1 MSAAGGP
8 DVEYV
13 EARRGAY
20 ADSVTLLQVTRRVA
34 DTPGVR
40 GALVA
45 MATDLNLD
53 LARGMGFS
61 VPESAGPNDLLIA
74 VRAEDEAAL
83 AAAKD
88 AVLAALTAPAGATAA
103 PTDVPPATT
112 ASALRREPAD
122 LVLVSV
128 PGPSA
133 FAEAADALD
142 AGCDVMI
149 FSDNVPVEQEVALK
163 RRALSEGRL
172 VMGPDCGTAVV
183 GGIGLG
189 FANAVGPG
197 PVGLVAASGT
207 GAQQL
212 MSLLDEA
219 GVGISAC
226 LGVGGRDLSAA
237 VGGLATVSALD
248 LLDADPATELVV
260 VVSKPPAQEVADRVR
275 EHADRLRTPVV
286 LGLLGEGQ
294 PDLTALA
301 ASVLQRLDRPAPE
314 WPRWTPRSVADPR
327 PGSLRGLYSGGTL
340 CDEAMLLAAGSLGRV
355 LSNIPL
361 RPDWRLD
368 RTLRS
373 PGNLMIDFGDD
384 DLTRGRPHPMIDGS
398 LRAERLLAEADD
410 PTAAVALLDVVLGYG
425 AAADPAADVAAA
437 IAKACAAGLRV
448 LVALVGTAG
457 DPQNREEQAGR
468 LVDAGAEVFASNAQA
483 ARAAVS
489 LVAGAR
495 E

>member
-1 MSAAGGP
+1 MSAGV
-8 DVEYV
+8 DHV

-20 ADSVTLLQVTRRVA
+20 ADSVTLMQVTRRVA
-34 DTPGVR
+34 DTPGVSA
-40 GALVA
+40 ALVA

-53 LARGMGFS
+53 LARGMHFEI
-61 VPESAGPNDLLIA
+61 PESAGSNDLLVA

-88 AVLAALTAPAGATAA
+88 AVQAALTAPAAATAA
-103 PTDVPPATT
+103 PTEVPPATT

-163 RRALSEGRL
+163 RRARSEGRL

-189 FANAVGPG
+189 FANAVRPG

-219 GVGISAC
+219 GAGISAC

-248 LLDADPATELVV
+248 LLDADPATELIV
-260 VVSKPPAQEVADRVR
+260 VVSKPPAADVASRVR
-275 EHADRLRTPVV
+275 EHAAQLRTPVV
-286 LGLLGEGQ
+286 MGLLGEGQ

-301 ASVLQRLDRPAPE
+301 GSVLEQLGTLAPA
-314 WPRWTPRSVADPR
+314 WPRWAPTSVADPR

-361 RPDWRLD
+361 RPEWKLD
-368 RTLRS
+368 RTFRS
-373 PGNLMIDFGDD
+373 PGHLMIDFGDD
-384 DLTRGRPHPMIDGS
+384 DLTRGRPHPMIDAS
-398 LRAERLLAEADD
+398 LRAERLLREAGD
-410 PTAAVALLDVVLGYG
+410 PTAAVILLDVVLGHG
-425 AAADPAADVAAA
+425 AAADPAGDLAAA
-437 IAKACAAGLRV
+437 IATACTAGIRV
-448 LVALVGTAG
+448 MVALVGTAA
-457 DPQNREEQAGR
+457 DPQDREVQAGR
-468 LVDAGAEVFASNAQA
+468 LVDAGAEVFGSNAEA
-483 ARAAVS
+483 ARAAVA
-489 LVAGAR
+489 LAAG
-495 E
+495 EQE